1 MKKRDLNGFSD
12 DSYNEETNQVSEQI
26 MSVYNSGVVIPSVKL
41 DENENENENEMDN
54 LK

>member
-1 MKKRDLNGFSD
+1 MKKRKPKDFSNN
-12 DSYNEETNQVSEQI
+12 SFNEETNQVSEQI

-41 DENENENENEMDN
+41 NESEQEIDE